1 MEKDSW
7 VDVMKDLQGYM
18 KPNQMAAVYNSCDS
32 IRDKVLVR
40 VLWKSGRRIT
50 EVLML
55 KVSDINFDE
64 ENIVWNIEKKK
75 KPMKKLKPMDN
86 FTIRLLNFYV
96 EQNKLQANDYIF
108 KSPYDNNKHI
118 TRQRAFQIIRRVCEK
133 AGIYHIGSKR
143 PHPHHFRHS
152 FAVDISKRAKSPS
165 DIKKLQMLLEH
176 TSLNT
181 TESYLQFGSEDL
193 RELIEDHQQPI
204 HSDEDN
210 QQQKD
215 S

>member
-1 MEKDSW
+1 MEKDNW
-7 VDVMKDLQGYM
+7 IEVMRDLQGYF
-18 KPNQMAAVYNSCDS
+18 KPEQMRNIYNSCES
-32 IRDKVLVR
+32 LRDKVLIR

-55 KVSDINFDE
+55 KVSDINFDDE
-64 ENIVWNIEKKK
+64 TIVWNIEKKK

-86 FTIRLLNFYV
+86 FTIRLLNFYIKN
-96 EQNKLQANDYIF
+96 EGLLSTDYVF
-108 KSPYDNNKHI
+108 KSPYENSRPI
-118 TRQRAFQIIRRVCEK
+118 TRQRAFQIVRKVCGK
-133 AGIYHIGSKR
+133 AGIYNVGNKK

-165 DIKKLQMLLEH
+165 DIKKLQTLLEH

-181 TESYLQFGSEDL
+181 TQSYLQFGTEDL
-193 RELIEDHQQPI
+193 RDLIEDHPHERKQ
-204 HSDEDN
+204 DN
-210 QQQKD
+210 SENKP

>member
-1 MEKDSW
+1 MEKDNW
-7 VDVMKDLQGYM
+7 VEVMRDLQGYLKPEQM
-18 KPNQMAAVYNSCDS
+18 KHIYNSCEN
-32 IRDKVLVR
+32 IRDKVLIR

-55 KVSDINFDE
+55 KVSDINFDDR
-64 ENIVWNIEKKK
+64 NIVWNIEKKK
-75 KPMKKLKPMDN
+75 KPMKKLKPIDD
-86 FTIRLLNFYV
+86 FTIRLLKFYT
-96 EQNKLQANDYIF
+96 ETGKFNPTDYVF
-108 KSPYDNNKHI
+108 QSPMNLGKPI
-118 TRQRAFQIIRRVCEK
+118 TRQRAFQIVRRSCEK
-133 AGIYHIGSKR
+133 AGIYNIGSKR

-193 RELIEDHQQPI
+193 RELIEDPPP
-204 HSDEDN
+204 
-210 QQQKD
+210 QKKQNT
-215 S
+215 SENNTSP

>member
-1 MEKDSW
+1 MEKDNW
-7 VDVMKDLQGYM
+7 VEVMRDLQGYL
-18 KPNQMAAVYNSCDS
+18 KQSQLIQIYNACES

-55 KVSDINFDE
+55 KVSDINFDDM
-64 ENIVWNIEKKK
+64 NIVWNIEKKK
-75 KPMKKLKPMDN
+75 RPMRKLKPIDS
-86 FTIRLLNFYV
+86 FTIRLLKFYI
-96 EQNKLQANDYIF
+96 EKGELKNNDFIF
-108 KSPYDNNKHI
+108 QSPFMNGRPI
-118 TRQRAFQIIRRVCEK
+118 TRQRAFQIIRKVCEK
-133 AGIYHIGSKR
+133 AGIYNVGSKR

-193 RELIEDHQQPI
+193 RELIEDPKKN
-204 HSDEDN
+204 SDESN
-210 QQQKD
+210 QENK
-215 S
+215 SS